1 MATIGVAVPVPD
13 PWGAELQEYRVG
25 LGDDVAAGIPTHITL
40 SPPQQVEESALPA
53 VERHLAGCGRG
64 LGTFRVQLRGT
75 GTFRP
80 VSPVVFVNVVRGIS
94 ECEQLAKSVRRGP
107 LSVEAEFP
115 YHPHV
120 TVAHHLDDE
129 LLDVAFDAM
138 AGFDASFVVD
148 SFRLYIHLDGLGWKT
163 LRDYALGTPGKD

>member
-1 MATIGVAVPVPD
+1 VATLGVALPVPE
-13 PWGAELQEYRVG
+13 PWGAQLQEYRVL
-25 LGDDVAAGIPTHITL
+25 LGDEAAVGIPTHITL
-40 SPPQQVEESALPA
+40 SPPRVVDDATLPV
-53 VERHLAGCGRG
+53 VERHLARCGGG
-64 LGTFRVQLRGT
+64 LAPFRVQLRGT

-94 ECEQLAKSVRRGP
+94 ECEQLAMRVRQGP

-120 TVAHHLDDE
+120 TVAHHLGDD
-129 LLDVAFDAM
+129 LLDRAFDEV

-148 SFRLYIHLDGLGWKT
+148 FFRLYVHLDGSGWKT
-163 LRDYALGTPGKD
+163 ARDYPLDH